1 MKNPIIILTGPTA
14 SGKTAMSLELAKEFN
29 SEIIAA
35 DSMTVYK
42 GMNIGTDKPKEPS
55 ITHHLI
61 NIIDPDEPFNAAIF
75 KDLVTEKVKEITAQG
90 KIPFLVGGST
100 MFIDSFAY
108 NYQMPEVEPD
118 QDLRTELE
126 KKSNEDLFEELV
138 TMDPDAEWTID
149 KNNKRRLIRALEVT
163 LKTGIPFTAQKSKKN
178 LPGNLLY
185 LAIEVDR
192 EELYKKINARVD
204 QMMDEGFLDEVRQL
218 YEKYDHN
225 TAMQA
230 AGYKQL
236 TQYLDGEIT
245 LEEAVEKTK
254 QAHRNYA
261 KRQLTWLGANPDVV
275 WIKDLAGAESKIS
288 EFLKQRTK

>member
-261 KRQLTWLGANPDVV
+261 KRQLTWLGANSDVV

-288 EFLKQRTK
+288 QFLKQRTK